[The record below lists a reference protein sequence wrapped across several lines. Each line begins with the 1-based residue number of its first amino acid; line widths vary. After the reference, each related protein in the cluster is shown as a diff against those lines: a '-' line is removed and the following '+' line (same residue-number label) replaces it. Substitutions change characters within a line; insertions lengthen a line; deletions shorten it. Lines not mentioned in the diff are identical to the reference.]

1 MQQTTIGT
9 VPLWQFNNLAALPGL
24 GHYVSGRAGG
34 VSQGELGTFNLGLR
48 AGDDPDRVWE
58 NRRRLA
64 EAIRVSLDY
73 LVFPSQTHSVNIKR
87 VSGPI
92 EQGELADTDA
102 LITDAPGVCIN
113 VMSADCVPVL
123 LFDPVHRAAGAVH
136 AGWRGTVGRIVFRT
150 VAAMRD
156 TFGTNPGDLVAGIG
170 PSICAD
176 VYEVGEEVLTAVE
189 NAFGATEG
197 LILRRTAEGKG
208 YIDLW
213 EANRRQLLAA
223 GVPAQSIEV
232 AGLCTYLHADQ
243 FFSARKSKNQAGR
256 FAAGIVIRSV
266 GQET

>member
-1 MQQTTIGT
+1 MQQTNIGT
-9 VPLWQFNNLAALPGL
+9 LPLWQFDNLGTFPEL
-24 GHYVSGRAGG
+24 GHYVSSRAGG

-48 AGDDPDRVWE
+48 AGDDPERVWA

-64 EAIRVSLDY
+64 LAMGVSLDC
-73 LVFPSQTHSVNIKR
+73 LVFPSQTHSINVRR
-87 VSGPI
+87 VVGPLKP
-92 EQGELADTDA
+92 GELADTDA
-102 LITDAPGVCIN
+102 LITDAPGLCIS

-123 LFDPVHRAAGAVH
+123 LYDPLHRAAAAVH
-136 AGWRGTVGRIVFRT
+136 AGWRGTVGKIVART
-150 VAAMRD
+150 VMAMKD
-156 TFGTNPGDLVAGIG
+156 AFGSNPEDLIVGIG

-189 NAFGATEG
+189 DAFGDTEG

-223 GVPAQSIEV
+223 GVLPTSIEI

-256 FAAGIVIRSV
+256 FAAGIVVRSD
-266 GQET
+266 GQGA

>member
-1 MQQTTIGT
+1 MQQITIGT
-9 VPLWQFNNLAALPGL
+9 VPLWQFENLGALPGL

-48 AGDDPDRVWE
+48 AGDDPERVWE

-64 EAIRVSLDY
+64 EAMDVPLEG
-73 LVFPSQTHSVNIKR
+73 LVFPAQTHSVNVKR

-92 EQGELADTDA
+92 RPGDLADTDA

-123 LFDPVHRAAGAVH
+123 LYDPVRRAAGAVH
-136 AGWRGTVGRIVFRT
+136 AGWRGTVGKIVAHT
-150 VAAMRD
+150 VAAMRE
-156 TFGTNPGDLVAGIG
+156 TFGTHPADLVAGIG

-176 VYEVGEEVLTAVE
+176 VYEVGEEVLAAVE

-197 LILRRTAEGKG
+197 LIVRRTAGGKG

-223 GVPAQSIEV
+223 GVPNESIEI
-232 AGLCTYLHADQ
+232 AGLCTYRHADQ
-243 FFSARKSKNQAGR
+243 FFSARKSQNRAGR
-256 FAAGIVIRSV
+256 FAAGIVIK
-266 GQET
+266 

>member
-1 MQQTTIGT
+1 MQQTTIRSL
-9 VPLWQFNNLAALPGL
+9 PLWQFSNLGAMPGL

-48 AGDDPDRVWE
+48 AGDEPERVWE

-64 EAIRVSLDY
+64 EAMDVALDH
-73 LVFPSQTHSVNIKR
+73 LVFPAQTHSLNVRR

-92 EQGELADTDA
+92 GPDELADTDA

-123 LFDPVHRAAGAVH
+123 LYDPVRRAAGAVH
-136 AGWRGTVGRIVFRT
+136 AGWRGTVGKIVTRT
-150 VAAMRD
+150 VAAMREA
-156 TFGTNPGDLVAGIG
+156 FGTDPADLVAGIG

-223 GVPAQSIEV
+223 GVPAPAIEV
-232 AGLCTYLHADQ
+232 SGLCTYRHADQ

-256 FAAGIVIRSV
+256 FAAGIVIK
-266 GQET
+266 

>member
-1 MQQTTIGT
+1 MQQTHILSL
-9 VPLWQFNNLAALPGL
+9 PLWQFSNLGAMPGL

-48 AGDDPDRVWE
+48 AGDDPERVWE

-64 EAIRVSLDY
+64 EAMDVALDY
-73 LVFPSQTHSVNIKR
+73 LVFPSQTHSLNVKR
-87 VSGPI
+87 VAGPI
-92 EQGELADTDA
+92 RPGELDDTDA

-123 LFDPVHRAAGAVH
+123 LYDPVRKAAGAVH
-136 AGWRGTVGRIVFRT
+136 AGWRGTVGKIVT
-150 VAAMRD
+150 HAVAAMREA
-156 TFGTNPGDLVAGIG
+156 FGTDPADLVAGIG

-176 VYEVGEEVLTAVE
+176 VYEVGEEVLAAVE

-208 YIDLW
+208 YLDLW

-223 GVPAQSIEV
+223 GVPDRSIEV
-232 AGLCTYLHADQ
+232 SGLCTYRHADQ

-256 FAAGIVIRSV
+256 FAAGIVIK
-266 GQET
+266 